1 MVMVMKFDD
10 LIAGPCA
17 LPEAPLAM
25 PKQKLE
31 EHGEAGVLFF
41 VKRLFAPRVL
51 ASITAKAD

>member
-1 MVMVMKFDD
+1 MKFDD

-31 EHGEAGVLFF
+31 EPDAVGLIYFM
-41 VKRLFAPRVL
+41 KRLFAPRVL
-51 ASITAKAD
+51 AQISAKAD